1 MAAAVFVDWETP
13 NSEAGGPAVEPART
27 MQLSSPRRSN
37 GGASRTAARV
47 DPAVSTEDGGED
59 NGRTV
64 GRRGAG
70 AGAGRHTI
78 ASAAK
83 SVGGS
88 RRYDMPAARNSAA
101 YRGNAGTSNF
111 RTTSTAVGGGH
122 NNGIGAR
129 ATARPSI
136 ESRIEDRIK
145 QERLNGGGS
154 GGGGG
159 GVGGAA
165 GVGGRL
171 DQLCPADK
179 RRIGRQV

>member
-27 MQLSSPRRSN
+27 MQSSPLRRGN
-37 GGASRTAARV
+37 GGGSRTAARV

-59 NGRTV
+59 NERTV

-70 AGAGRHTI
+70 GAGRHTI